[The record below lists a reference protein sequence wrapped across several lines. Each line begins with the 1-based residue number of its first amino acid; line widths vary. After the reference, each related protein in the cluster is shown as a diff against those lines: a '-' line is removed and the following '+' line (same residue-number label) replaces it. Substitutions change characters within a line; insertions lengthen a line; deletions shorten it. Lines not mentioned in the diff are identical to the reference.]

1 MNYVSLGLRFLGF
14 PSSLSEHAA
23 VRAQSKTTFSWQC
36 LNFVLK
42 SRQNNRAIEDLLN
55 NRFYIRVYI
64 RLKEFW
70 SLRTKDVAW
79 KNVESDLWF
88 KVTNLSE

>member
-42 SRQNNRAIEDLLN
+42 SRQNNRAIEDLLK
-55 NRFYIRVYI
+55 NRFYIRVYM
-64 RLKEFW
+64 RSEEFGSLK
-70 SLRTKDVAW
+70 T
-79 KNVESDLWF
+79 KNVTQE
-88 KVTNLSE
+88 NY

>member
-55 NRFYIRVYI
+55 KGFISGFI
-64 RLKEFW
+64 EEFG
-70 SLRTKDVAW
+70 SLRTKNVAW
-79 KNVESDLWF
+79 KNVKFDLWL